1 MIGTSNIIIAAG
13 QKSKTNNN
21 NTLNTFE
28 LAQLQGQKCL
38 TVTRD
43 AKGNVEF
50 TIRDSKLSEGLKTFS
65 NTRTK
70 FSKVTNTN

>member
-13 QKSKTNNN
+13 QKSKNNN

-50 TIRDSKLSEGLKTFS
+50 TIGDSKLSEGLKTFS